1 MFVPR
6 GCFEF
11 SGFGWGKNQP
21 VKRKP
26 EAQTDDAG
34 LGVFGYLVFGQ
45 DLQVNLSCRFFCW
58 WEMTVFI
65 RTGYN
70 GKREWKFVDFFFGGN
85 LEIRAM
91 PGIFR
96 HFGGDRS

>member
-70 GKREWKFVDFFFGGN
+70 GKREWKFVDFFFWGN